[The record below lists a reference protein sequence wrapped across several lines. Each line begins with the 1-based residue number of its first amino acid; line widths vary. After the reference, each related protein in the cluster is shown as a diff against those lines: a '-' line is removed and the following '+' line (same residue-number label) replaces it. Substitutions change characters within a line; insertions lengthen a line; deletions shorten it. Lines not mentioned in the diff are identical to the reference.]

1 MCHKNDGYWI
11 DQKASSTFEF
21 NDTPPP
27 PPIHEYYE
35 DIEEITWDKTVNLFL
50 EEFRLEQWD
59 MSLDY
64 MINSHEKFLRAI
76 KGALVFI

>member
-1 MCHKNDGYWI
+1 MTDIGSIKRLLQHLNLMI
-11 DQKASSTFEF
+11 P
-21 NDTPPP
+21 PPP